1 MVSRGFSLYR
11 LFHTIF
17 IVSFVTCGHAFSQ
30 CKPKIKIDGVEII
43 ADMDEQYGLHLPYW
57 LKAGQTLAIGASV
70 SKISVLE
77 FSIDTAS
84 NSLLFSKVLSIN
96 STSPVTVPSAKAW
109 KIESIAKVYNPS
121 SYTMATY
128 SSPGT
133 YTFTIP
139 SCAENIC
146 IEIWGAGGGGGY
158 SSCYNFNN
166 CWSSG
171 AGGGGAFG
179 NQCFAV
185 TPNQTLTV
193 TVGKGGTAAVQ
204 GEASSVVGANI
215 NVVANGGAAGTSS
228 VYATFDGTFVV
239 AAGGTC
245 TATNNLQGGNSIYT
259 TGGAGGNGGS
269 GGVMN
274 SNGSSPGGGGGGAG
288 GNGGGTPGV
297 GGNGK
302 VVISW

>member
-1 MVSRGFSLYR
+1 
-11 LFHTIF
+11 
-17 IVSFVTCGHAFSQ
+17 
-30 CKPKIKIDGVEII
+30 
-43 ADMDEQYGLHLPYW
+43 
-57 LKAGQTLAIGASV
+57 
-70 SKISVLE
+70 VLE
-77 FSIDTAS
+77 FTIDTTS
-84 NSLLFSKVLSIN
+84 NTLLFSKVLSIA

-109 KIESIAKVYNPS
+109 KIESIAKIYNPS

-128 SSPGT
+128 ASPGT
-133 YTFTIP
+133 YTFTVP

-146 IEIWGAGGGGGY
+146 IEIWGAGGGGGN

-171 AGGGGAFG
+171 AGGGGGYG
-179 NQCFAV
+179 NQCFSVA
-185 TPNQTLTV
+185 PNQTLTV
-193 TVGKGGTAAVQ
+193 TVGKGGTAVTP
-204 GEASSVVGANI
+204 GESSSVVGASI
-215 NVVANGGAAGTSS
+215 NLVANGGAAGTSS
-228 VYATFDGTFVV
+228 EYNVFNGAAVV

-245 TATNNLQGGNSIYT
+245 TATNNLQGGNSNYT

-274 SNGSSPGGGGGGAG
+274 GNGSSPGGGGGGAG

-302 VVISW
+302 VIISW